1 MSLRWRKNGQLIC
14 GANSKP
20 KLKDTY
26 INDRLHY
33 KLVVSGF
40 IIEDKDIDKNNLWHW
55 KDEK

>member
-14 GANSKP
+14 GANSKSESG
-20 KLKDTY
+20 DTY

-40 IIEDKDIDKNNLWHW
+40 IIEDKNIIKNNLWHW
-55 KDEK
+55 EEK